1 MKDANNSS
9 QELTY
14 MYIEH
19 QYSKKNWRKKFKK
32 IYLIDSRSEFETQLL
47 ESWIF
52 LLKSDKKELFLIQPV
67 KFQCIPT
74 I

>member
-14 MYIEH
+14 MYFEH
-19 QYSKKNWRKKFKK
+19 QYSKNKLKKN
-32 IYLIDSRSEFETQLL
+32 YLIDSRSEFEIQLL
-47 ESWIF
+47 ESWILF
-52 LLKSDKKELFLIQPV
+52 LKSDKKELFMIQPV